1 MTSGPCSLPRC
12 QALRDQC
19 PRVTCR
25 ESPAGCRHPPHRSCC
40 SACCQNEG
48 SSKPPA
54 HNQQPPERGTRYE
67 P

>member
-25 ESPAGCRHPPHRSCC
+25 ESPSGRRHPPHRSCC

-54 HNQQPPERGTRYE
+54 HNQQPPVRGRRYK